1 MRSLYVCYF
10 NTEEP
15 LVHTQ
20 VLPYL
25 RALSKSGIKIH
36 LLTYEK
42 RSAWMKSERKRRR
55 ELKQRLNADGIRWH
69 ALKYH
74 KRPSLLATGFDVLL
88 GIIYS
93 AWLIIRHRI
102 KKLHNPGS
110 R

>member
-1 MRSLYVCYF
+1 MMPGSLYICYF

-25 RALSKSGIKIH
+25 RAIAATGVRIH

-42 RSAWMKSERKRRR
+42 RGQLSHGERERRR
-55 ELKQRLNADGIRWH
+55 ELKQRLAIDGIRWH

-74 KRPSLLATGFDVLL
+74 KRPSLPATVFDVMV
-88 GIIYS
+88 GILFS
-93 AWLIIRHRI
+93 AWLLLRHRLTI
-102 KKLHNPGS
+102 IHA